1 MNELKI
7 FNNPEFGQVRTIVE
21 DGKILFCASD
31 VAKALGYAKPA
42 NAVSQFCPHALK
54 KGIGVET
61 GIKADGTPAIQNV
74 QINFIPEGDVY
85 RLVVRSK
92 LPLAEKFAGW
102 VFDDVIPSIRKNGMY
117 MTASVAEQAIN
128 NPTEF
133 LARAVLLANQ
143 ELDKLKTENQIMKPK
158 AEYFD
163 ELVDRNTLTNFRET
177 AKLLHL
183 GQKKFIDWLLSK
195 KFVYR
200 NAKNKLQPYAQFV
213 AGDSNTKGYFE
224 LKEKKGLN
232 TTWSGTQTFITPRGR
247 EAFRLLLSQKLIA
260 G

>member
-1 MNELKI
+1 
-7 FNNPEFGQVRTIVE
+7 
-21 DGKILFCASD
+21 
-31 VAKALGYAKPA
+31 
-42 NAVSQFCPHALK
+42 
-54 KGIGVET
+54 
-61 GIKADGTPAIQNV
+61 
-74 QINFIPEGDVY
+74 
-85 RLVVRSK
+85 
-92 LPLAEKFAGW
+92 
-102 VFDDVIPSIRKNGMY
+102 
-117 MTASVAEQAIN
+117 
-128 NPTEF
+128 
-133 LARAVLLANQ
+133 
-143 ELDKLKTENQIMKPK
+143 MKPK

-183 GQKKFIDWLLSK
+183 GQKKFIDWLLSR